1 MLTLCKVHAAG
12 VRHNT
17 PLHLRHFVMKGKKVF
32 LVDFALAMVHQCENA
47 HPVLLEALR
56 PSVTTAVTE
65 DCQSECGELI
75 VAERNIFSQ
84 IGEQLPLKIN
94 PSTGWTAVIL

>member
-1 MLTLCKVHAAG
+1 MLALCKVHAAG
-12 VRHNT
+12 VLHNT

-47 HPVLLEALR
+47 HPVLWEALR
-56 PSVTTAVTE
+56 PAAVTE

-84 IGEQLPLKIN
+84 IGEQLPLKFN
-94 PSTGWTAVIL
+94 ASPGWTAVAL